1 MKTQA
6 KLLEKMTQTINQ
18 KRSSIIVAGILV
30 ALVCAFMLLYGN
42 GSVPNATIIPR
53 LADVKVL
60 TSVLT
65 LKTTVLNVI
74 SVLL

>member
-6 KLLEKMTQTINQ
+6 KLLENMMQTINQ

-30 ALVCAFMLLYGN
+30 AVVCAFMLLYGN
-42 GSVPNATIIPR
+42 TSVPNATIIPR

-60 TSVLT
+60 TSVVT
-65 LKTTVLNVI
+65 LKTTMLKVI
-74 SVLL
+74 STLL